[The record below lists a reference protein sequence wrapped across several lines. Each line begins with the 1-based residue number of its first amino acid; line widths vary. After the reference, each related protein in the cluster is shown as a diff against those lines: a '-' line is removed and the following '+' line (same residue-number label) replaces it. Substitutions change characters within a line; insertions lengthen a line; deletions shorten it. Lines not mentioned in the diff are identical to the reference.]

1 MSDVKKQQ
9 VSAFS
14 QQDVSSIQ
22 MQPQSNEL
30 RLAKIEMWS
39 DKLKKL
45 QAEFDDVR
53 IRRGEAAREG
63 DLRENAAYIDL
74 TEQAEVLSARI
85 NDIQK
90 MITQL
95 EQEDGDLEKNAA

>member
-1 MSDVKKQQ
+1 MDDTKT
-9 VSAFS
+9 
-14 QQDVSSIQ
+14 
-22 MQPQSNEL
+22 QPTLSPEEL
-30 RLAKIEMWS
+30 KRAKINMWA
-39 DKLKKL
+39 DKLKSL
-45 QAEFDDVR
+45 QAQFDDVR

-90 MITQL
+90 MIAQL
-95 EQEDGDLEKNAA
+95 EEAGDKKDADK

>member
-1 MSDVKKQQ
+1 MDDTKTTVQLSPEELRRQK
-9 VSAFS
+9 
-14 QQDVSSIQ
+14 IQ
-22 MQPQSNEL
+22 MW
-30 RLAKIEMWS
+30 A
-39 DKLKKL
+39 DKLKSL
-45 QAEFDDVR
+45 QDQFDDVR

-90 MITQL
+90 MIAQL
-95 EQEDGDLEKNAA
+95 EHEAGNKKDADK

>member
-1 MSDVKKQQ
+1 MMADDTTTTQTTLSPDELRKQK
-9 VSAFS
+9 
-14 QQDVSSIQ
+14 IQ
-22 MQPQSNEL
+22 MW
-30 RLAKIEMWS
+30 A
-39 DKLKKL
+39 DKLKQL
-45 QAEFDDVR
+45 QAQFDDVR

-90 MITQL
+90 MIAQL
-95 EQEDGDLEKNAA
+95 ELEAGDKKDASK

>member
-1 MSDVKKQQ
+1 MTP
-9 VSAFS
+9 A
-14 QQDVSSIQ
+14 
-22 MQPQSNEL
+22 EL
-30 RLAKIEMWS
+30 RTAKIAMWS
-39 DKLKKL
+39 EKLTKL
-45 QAEFDDVR
+45 QAQFDDVR

-90 MITQL
+90 MIEQL
-95 EQEDGDLEKNAA
+95 NQEGGK

>member
-1 MSDVKKQQ
+1 MDDKKQQ
-9 VSAFS
+9 NLTP
-14 QQDVSSIQ
+14 D
-22 MQPQSNEL
+22 EL
-30 RLAKIEMWS
+30 RKEKIAMWS
-39 DKLKKL
+39 EKLKKL
-45 QAEFDDVR
+45 QEQFDDVR

-90 MITQL
+90 MVEQL
-95 EQEDGDLEKNAA
+95 EQEGRNSANK

>member
-1 MSDVKKQQ
+1 MDDNKQQ
-9 VSAFS
+9 NLTP
-14 QQDVSSIQ
+14 D
-22 MQPQSNEL
+22 EL
-30 RLAKIEMWS
+30 RKQKIAMWS
-39 DKLKKL
+39 EKLKKL
-45 QAEFDDVR
+45 QDQFDDVR

-90 MITQL
+90 MVEQL
-95 EQEDGDLEKNAA
+95 EQEGRDSANK

>member
-1 MSDVKKQQ
+1 MDNKQNQ
-9 VSAFS
+9 P
-14 QQDVSSIQ
+14 IQ
-22 MQPQSNEL
+22 MQPQSDEQ
-30 RLAKIEMWS
+30 RLAKINMWKE
-39 DKLKKL
+39 KLEKL
-45 QAEFDDVR
+45 QAQFDDVR

-90 MITQL
+90 MIEQL
-95 EQEDGDLEKNAA
+95 EQEGKSSANK

>member
-1 MSDVKKQQ
+1 MDTNAKPMSPK
-9 VSAFS
+9 
-14 QQDVSSIQ
+14 
-22 MQPQSNEL
+22 EL
-30 RLAKIEMWS
+30 QKAKIEMWA

-45 QAEFDDVR
+45 QAQFDDVR

-90 MITQL
+90 MIVQL
-95 EQEDGDLEKNAA
+95 EEEAAKDTKK

>member
-1 MSDVKKQQ
+1 MYWRSMYVDDTKTQ
-9 VSAFS
+9 VTLSPEELKR
-14 QQDVSSIQ
+14 QKIQ
-22 MQPQSNEL
+22 MW
-30 RLAKIEMWS
+30 A
-39 DKLKKL
+39 DKLKSL
-45 QAEFDDVR
+45 QAQFDDVR

-90 MITQL
+90 MIAQL
-95 EQEDGDLEKNAA
+95 EQEDGAKKDASK

>member
-1 MSDVKKQQ
+1 MDNTKQT
-9 VSAFS
+9 AMTP
-14 QQDVSSIQ
+14 DELRKAKIQ
-22 MQPQSNEL
+22 MW
-30 RLAKIEMWS
+30 A
-39 DKLKKL
+39 DKLKQL
-45 QAEFDDVR
+45 QAQFDDVR

-90 MITQL
+90 MIAQL
-95 EQEDGDLEKNAA
+95 EAEAGDKKDAGK

>member
-1 MSDVKKQQ
+1 MSETTKQKP
-9 VSAFS
+9 SAFS
-14 QQDVSSIQ
+14 QQNVSTIQ

-90 MITQL
+90 MVTQL
-95 EQEDGDLEKNAA
+95 EQEDGAEEKHAT

>member
-1 MSDVKKQQ
+1 MMADDNTTTTPQLSPEELNRQK
-9 VSAFS
+9 
-14 QQDVSSIQ
+14 IQ
-22 MQPQSNEL
+22 MW
-30 RLAKIEMWS
+30 A
-39 DKLKKL
+39 DKLKQL
-45 QAEFDDVR
+45 QAQFDDVR

-90 MITQL
+90 MIAQL
-95 EQEDGDLEKNAA
+95 EEAGAKKDASK

>member
-1 MSDVKKQQ
+1 MDDNNKQK
-9 VSAFS
+9 
-14 QQDVSSIQ
+14 Q
-22 MQPQSNEL
+22 MTPAEL
-30 RLAKIEMWS
+30 RKAKIEMWS

-45 QAEFDDVR
+45 QEEFDDVR

-90 MITQL
+90 MIAQL
-95 EQEDGDLEKNAA
+95 EQEDEASNGPSK

>member
-1 MSDVKKQQ
+1 MDDNKTQTNLSPD
-9 VSAFS
+9 
-14 QQDVSSIQ
+14 
-22 MQPQSNEL
+22 EL
-30 RLAKIEMWS
+30 RKQKIAMWA
-39 DKLKKL
+39 DKLKGL
-45 QAEFDDVR
+45 QAQFDDVR

-90 MITQL
+90 MIAQL
-95 EQEDGDLEKNAA
+95 ESEGEGKKSADK